1 MEVRK
6 TKPRP
11 KRRFLRRE
19 YGVGDFLDRT
29 NAGRDLADAARKVA
43 EEERRMRERIPTD
56 RPVN

>member
-1 MEVRK
+1 MK
-6 TKPRP
+6 IKKNKPRP

-19 YGVGDFLDRT
+19 YGIGDFLDRT

-43 EEERRMRERIPTD
+43 EEERLMREPIPAG